1 MSCLFLTEQDVA
13 ELIDMPRSIEI
24 VEEAF
29 RQMAAGRVHNVSR
42 TLAQGVRRRLFQNGP
57 LLLGSP
63 ELLTEPCNFSWAA
76 AGMVRDLES
85 QIVYRNENSLV

>member
-29 RQMAAGRVHNVSR
+29 RQMAAGRV
-42 TLAQGVRRRLFQNGP
+42 
-57 LLLGSP
+57 
-63 ELLTEPCNFSWAA
+63 
-76 AGMVRDLES
+76 
-85 QIVYRNENSLV
+85 